1 MKNFFRKISMKFRA
15 MDGLTRAVFILFLV
29 LALTTSVVAFSMV
42 RNLTSTMTILN
53 LPGAPLLEALTGNQ
67 GGSGSQS
74 PGTAGVALPEPW
86 DGKSRVTILIMG
98 LDYRDWQSGDT
109 PHSDTMILLSVDP
122 VTDTA
127 SMLSIPRDMWVNIPG
142 YDYYRINQA
151 YFLGEADQLPG
162 GGPALAMET
171 VRQFLGVDINYYAQ
185 VDFYSFVK
193 FVDILQGV
201 KLDIPED
208 IKVSVIDQPDPV
220 TIEAG
225 RVTLPGDLALAY
237 ARARYTEG
245 SDFDR
250 AKRQQQVIMAVRDRV
265 LDFNM
270 LPTLIARSGD
280 IYNELSAGI
289 RTNMTMD
296 DIMRLA
302 YSAIQVPKE
311 NIKQAQLGVDTV
323 QFANVNGADVLI
335 PITDKVREVRDQIFT
350 SSGPV
355 GPVAVAEDSKTLAV
369 QEQARISLQNGSG
382 NDGIAATTA
391 TWLTNGGLSIT
402 DQSNAVGYYDTTTF
416 YVYNGKPYTL
426 KYLSEL
432 MGIENPRV
440 YNRYD
445 PNAAYDIAV
454 VLGADWANSNPMQ

>member
-1 MKNFFRKISMKFRA
+1 MATKRKASIDR
-15 MDGLTRAVFILFLV
+15 LTYIVMGVFVV
-29 LALTTSVVAFSMV
+29 LAVVTGVVAFGVARDVFKSW
-42 RNLTSTMTILN
+42 TSTSLEGVAVPSDSQATQAPVGTP
-53 LPGAPLLEALTGNQ
+53 LPGNTTFQTSDGPT
-67 GGSGSQS
+67 
-74 PGTAGVALPEPW
+74 PTPW
-86 DGKSRVTILIMG
+86 DGKNRVTVLVMG
-98 LDYRDWQSGDT
+98 LDYRDWEAGGPPRT
-109 PHSDTMILLSVDP
+109 DTMILFTLDP
-122 VTDTA
+122 VTNTA
-127 SMLSIPRDMWVNIPG
+127 GILSIPRDMWVNIPG

-335 PITDKVREVRDQIFT
+335 PITDKVREVRDEIFT

-402 DQSNAVGYYDTTTF
+402 DQSNADGYYDTTTF